1 MPDEIVIGGYRRVR
15 VLQTGQNSEV
25 WEVVEPDGRRRFAM
39 KLLLPERS
47 GDRAQR
53 ASLRREAQ
61 ISMSFQHPNCI
72 RVHKFVNDRSNPFIL
87 MEYFPSTNLKLRV
100 LRGQS
105 AEFRPKLRRVLG
117 QMCRALG
124 HVHAKG
130 WVHRDV
136 KPDNLLVNDA
146 GEARLIDFAISVRA
160 ATGLARLFPRR
171 VKAAGTRS
179 YMSPEQIRGLPLD
192 GRADI
197 YSLGVLLYEVLT
209 GRLPFTAN
217 SGQELLRKH
226 LTAEV
231 PNLPAEA
238 GVDPD
243 CEDLVRRLMAK
254 KPEDRP
260 KDMEEVERSL
270 RAVKLFADEAI
281 ESEIT

>member
-1 MPDEIVIGGYRRVR
+1 LPDEIVIGGYRRVR

-25 WEVVEPDGRRRFAM
+25 WEVAESDGRRRFAM
-39 KLLLPERS
+39 KLLLPERV

-61 ISMSFQHPNCI
+61 ISTSFQHPNCI
-72 RVHKFVNDRSNPFIL
+72 RVHKFVNDRTNPFIL
-87 MEYFPSTNLKLRV
+87 MEYFPSTNLKLRL

-146 GEARLIDFAISVRA
+146 GEARLIDFAIAVRA

-226 LTAEV
+226 LSAEV
-231 PNLPAEA
+231 PTIPAEA

-270 RAVKLFADEAI
+270 RSVKLFVDEAI
-281 ESEIT
+281 ESEIA

>member
-25 WEVVEPDGRRRFAM
+25 WEVAESDGRRRFAM
-39 KLLLPERS
+39 KLLLPERV

-61 ISMSFQHPNCI
+61 ISTSFQHPNCI
-72 RVHKFVNDRSNPFIL
+72 RVHKFVNDRTNPFIL
-87 MEYFPSTNLKLRV
+87 MEYFPSTNLKLRL

-146 GEARLIDFAISVRA
+146 GEARLIDFAIAVRA

-226 LTAEV
+226 LSAEV
-231 PNLPAEA
+231 PTIPADA

-270 RAVKLFADEAI
+270 KSVKLFVDEAI
-281 ESEIT
+281 ESEIA

>member
-1 MPDEIVIGGYRRVR
+1 LPDEIVIGGYRRVR

-25 WEVVEPDGRRRFAM
+25 WEVAESDGRRRFAM
-39 KLLLPERS
+39 KLLLPERV

-61 ISMSFQHPNCI
+61 ISTSFQHPNCI
-72 RVHKFVNDRSNPFIL
+72 RVHKFVNDRTNPFIL
-87 MEYFPSTNLKLRV
+87 MEYFPSTNLKLRL

-146 GEARLIDFAISVRA
+146 GEARLIDFAIAVRA

-226 LTAEV
+226 LSAEV
-231 PNLPAEA
+231 PTIPADA

-270 RAVKLFADEAI
+270 RSVKLFVDEAI
-281 ESEIT
+281 ESEIA